1 MQTEVIEV
9 LCTAITM
16 SIISIFAD
24 RWSNK
29 STSNNNEQSK
39 DNYIVK
45 YPKYLA
51 IVYYMAIG
59 VGMAGVIVFSVAMLN
74 GIETATIQHVIL
86 SSIFIAIGLGVSI
99 WSNHWKIFCRCG
111 KR

>member
-1 MQTEVIEV
+1 MQTEVIKV

-16 SIISIFAD
+16 SIISIFA
-24 RWSNK
+24 K